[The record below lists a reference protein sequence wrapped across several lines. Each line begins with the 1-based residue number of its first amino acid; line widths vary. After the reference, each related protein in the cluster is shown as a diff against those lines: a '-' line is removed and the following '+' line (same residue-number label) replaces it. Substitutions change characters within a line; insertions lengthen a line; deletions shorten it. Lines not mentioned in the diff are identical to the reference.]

1 MYRLPLPNYPG
12 ALHDEVVIASDE
24 LGFATRGGFLIAF
37 NVSEGKELWRWD
49 SDTDDVSVLA
59 ALADDSCLV
68 QTPTHVIDVWSPT
81 RAKVDM
87 SGKAMLAGK
96 DRYIGSTT
104 AEYGITFQISPD
116 SSNLSGARP

>member
-87 SGKAMLAGK
+87 SGKAMLGWQGQVYRK
-96 DRYIGSTT
+96 HNC
-104 AEYGITFQISPD
+104 GIRNHF
-116 SSNLSGARP
+116 SNFTRF